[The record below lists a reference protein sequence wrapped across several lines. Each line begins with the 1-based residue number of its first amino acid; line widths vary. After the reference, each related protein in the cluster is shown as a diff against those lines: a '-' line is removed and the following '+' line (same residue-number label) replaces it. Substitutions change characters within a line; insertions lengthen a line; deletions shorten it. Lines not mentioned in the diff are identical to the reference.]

1 MARRGRPS
9 TIFSD
14 NGRTFVGAA
23 KLLREIR
30 KDERLQAYLAE
41 EEISWRFNL
50 RHAPW
55 WGGQFE
61 GLVGLFKRAF
71 YKTVWGGML
80 SWVELSEIVLEV
92 ETQLNGRPLSCVEDD
107 VQLPVLTSASFLF
120 QRANRLPKLEPWREE
135 NRDLRKR
142 AKHLKSCKD
151 ALWKRWTREY
161 LAALRERHGRGK
173 EGKLKSLKIGDVVN
187 IHSEEKNR
195 GKWPLGIVEQLYGG
209 RDGVIR
215 AVKSRTGKS
224 ILERPIQHLYPLE
237 LSSDDPKNVAR
248 PSQLDAQA
256 PVFRPRRYAALAARI
271 RFRDVL
277 QDEELRKPSYPP

>member
-1 MARRGRPS
+1 M
-9 TIFSD
+9 
-14 NGRTFVGAA
+14 
-23 KLLREIR
+23 LREIR

-41 EEISWRFNL
+41 EEISWKFNL
-50 RHAPW
+50 SRAPW

-71 YKTVWGGML
+71 YKTIGGGML
-80 SWVELSEIVLEV
+80 SWVELSEVVLEV
-92 ETQLNGRPLSCVEDD
+92 ETQLNRRPLSYVEDD
-107 VQLPVLTSASFLF
+107 VQLPVLTPASFLF
-120 QRANRLPKLEPWREE
+120 QRANRLPELELWRKE

-151 ALWKRWTREY
+151 ALWKRWTRDY

-173 EGKLKSLKIGDVVN
+173 EGKLKSLKIGDVVI

-195 GKWPLGIVEQLYGG
+195 GKWPLGIVQQLYGG

-215 AVKSRTGKS
+215 AVKLRTGKS

-237 LSSDDPKNVAR
+237 LSSDDPENVAR
-248 PSQLDAQA
+248 LSQLDAQA
-256 PVFRPRRYAALAARI
+256 PVFRPMRDAALAARI
-271 RFRDVL
+271 RFRDVP